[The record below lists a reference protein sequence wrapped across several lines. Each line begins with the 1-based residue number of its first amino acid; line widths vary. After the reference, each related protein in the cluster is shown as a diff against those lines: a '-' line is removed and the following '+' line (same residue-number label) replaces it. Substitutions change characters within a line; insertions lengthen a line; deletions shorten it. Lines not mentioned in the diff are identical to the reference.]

1 MFLCAN
7 AESEK
12 GQTREALFQA
22 LDQNFHSLKDDLI
35 ADLTKYLKRQE
46 EDLAKIRKEIKAL
59 DDDYGSFQDRV
70 DTAGDNVDAISK
82 AVKDVPV
89 CEAKVGNLKKKDK
102 QLQTEVKQ
110 ALDCCHSKFS
120 TTQKPTTT
128 TTTTSSGKVCWQD
141 FKTGLHDKH
150 ICAGGLLSN
159 PREFNVK
166 ASEEEPNLGAAVI
179 NVCPVFKAMLMS
191 EYSYTMMFWGWKD
204 AVQGGTMIFK
214 QTGGEDCNPRITW
227 GSIKCGHKDGSLNVT
242 KATHP
247 SKCFYDVEMEYPCLC

>member
-1 MFLCAN
+1 MGNVNLPRYNREFYFLLTERFSKMSTILIVIISMFLCAN

-35 ADLTKYLKRQE
+35 VDLNKYLKRQE

-59 DDDYGSFQDRV
+59 ADDYGPIQDRV

-102 QLQTEVKQ
+102 QLQAEVKK

-141 FKTGLHDKH
+141 FKTGVHDKH
-150 ICAGGLLSN
+150 IC
-159 PREFNVK
+159 
-166 ASEEEPNLGAAVI
+166 
-179 NVCPVFKAMLMS
+179 
-191 EYSYTMMFWGWKD
+191 
-204 AVQGGTMIFK
+204 
-214 QTGGEDCNPRITW
+214 
-227 GSIKCGHKDGSLNVT
+227 
-242 KATHP
+242 
-247 SKCFYDVEMEYPCLC
+247 